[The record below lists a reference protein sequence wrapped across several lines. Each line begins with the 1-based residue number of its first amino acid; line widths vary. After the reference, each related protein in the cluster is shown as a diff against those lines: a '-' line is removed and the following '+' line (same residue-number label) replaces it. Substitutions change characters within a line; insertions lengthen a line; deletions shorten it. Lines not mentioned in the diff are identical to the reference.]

1 MAYRKTDRV
10 EARLA
15 DNRKRILAAARS
27 LVSEGGWPE
36 AQVSHVAAAA
46 GLATGT
52 VYRYFPSKADLFVE
66 VLSMVSQR
74 EVDVMGTIAAGT
86 GSPTERLHAAV
97 SSFVE
102 RAMRNSRLAYALI
115 AEPCDPEID
124 EARLTYRHAVS
135 KLIMSIVEDGQAAG
149 AFRREIDPSIAATVI
164 VGGFMEGLI
173 GPLSPLNTD
182 FGTSRRRNVRAV
194 RALAGQIADT
204 CCAAVA
210 KPLADVTR
218 IPQSNTISPRRQA

>member
-15 DNRKRILAAARS
+15 DNRNRILAAARS

-36 AQVSHVAAAA
+36 AQISHVAAAA
-46 GLATGT
+46 DLATGT

-66 VLSMVSQR
+66 VLSTVSQR
-74 EVDVMGTIAAGT
+74 EVDVMKTIVDGPGAP
-86 GSPTERLHAAV
+86 SQRLRAAV
-97 SSFVE
+97 STFVE

-124 EARLTYRHAVS
+124 EARLTYRHAIS
-135 KLIMSIVEDGQAAG
+135 ELIRRIVKDGQVAG
-149 AFRREIDPSIAATVI
+149 EFRADIDPSVAATVI

-182 FGTSRRRNVRAV
+182 FGAGRRRDIPAV
-194 RALAGQIADT
+194 RALAGQIADA
-204 CCAAVA
+204 CGAAVTA
-210 KPLADVTR
+210 PVADATR
-218 IPQSNTISPRRQA
+218 LSNPPSIRQRSQA